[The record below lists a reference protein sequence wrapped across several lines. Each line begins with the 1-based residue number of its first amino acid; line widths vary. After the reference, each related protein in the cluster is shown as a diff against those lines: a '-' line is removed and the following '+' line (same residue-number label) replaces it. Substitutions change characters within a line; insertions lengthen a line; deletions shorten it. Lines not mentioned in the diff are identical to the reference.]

1 MFKLFKS
8 NAFFLPICD
17 KLRNLNNEFRYFSL
31 YLHPKTISNHL
42 NS

>member
-17 KLRNLNNEFRYFSL
+17 KFRNLNTKFRNFFL
-31 YLHPKTISNHL
+31 YLHPKLSVNIKKQ
-42 NS
+42 